1 MILIYKAMEV
11 HMDYEEAYNRLLENE
26 IATSEEIELVT
37 EINGKNIGTLTDILF
52 ARTGSKDFNEI

>member
-1 MILIYKAMEV
+1 
-11 HMDYEEAYNRLLENE
+11 MDYEEAYNRLLENE

-37 EINGKNIGTLTDILF
+37 EINGKNISTLTDILF